1 MLQKIPIMF
10 REAVVMSVYPAD
22 RHPLW
27 SHIDLLQSPFKDPNS
42 FIYVIVDNCK
52 VKKMTICLF
61 QSIRFT
67 SQFLEAAVEILKI
80 TNESI
85 NSKLFSELTIFEA
98 STKNLNF
105 PLFPTSTKSFKMIL
119 ALGFL
124 KPREVMF
131 FLQKCKVMNVKLPRW
146 P

>member
-1 MLQKIPIMF
+1 
-10 REAVVMSVYPAD
+10 MSVYPAD

-42 FIYVIVDNCK
+42 FIYVIVDNCQ

-85 NSKLFSELTIFEA
+85 TF
-98 STKNLNF
+98 NF
-105 PLFPTSTKSFKMIL
+105 
-119 ALGFL
+119 
-124 KPREVMF
+124 F
-131 FLQKCKVMNVKLPRW
+131 FQN
-146 P
+146 